1 MNQERFRF
9 FASAHLESDLLIGV
23 SHDHFR
29 EEMIAISNK
38 ELIRLRTLLQDFTE
52 KYPIFGTS
60 LEPIQFSEVSNE
72 ISPGQVAPENFPSRQ
87 ELPEEIASMMD
98 CGISSGT
105 GPMSAVAGLFAEH
118 VGKTLIKGFGL
129 KEVVV
134 ENGGDLFMLVESD
147 IVSVIHAGFSPLS
160 DKMAFI
166 IPPGTWGVCTSS
178 GIIGHSFSRG
188 KADAVTIIAKSI
200 PLADAWATS
209 FANQVIT
216 TEDIEP
222 VLEKIPHFPEIL
234 GCAIIV
240 GERIGIRG
248 EIEVKLLS

>member
-9 FASAHLESDLLIGV
+9 FASTYRESDLLIGV
-23 SHDHFR
+23 SHNHFR
-29 EEMIAISNK
+29 EEMIATSNK

-52 KYPIFGTS
+52 KHPIFGTS
-60 LEPIQFSEVSNE
+60 FDPIQLSEVSNE
-72 ISPGQVAPENFPSRQ
+72 TSSGQ
-87 ELPEEIASMMD
+87 ELPNEIASMMD

-118 VGKTLIKGFGL
+118 VGKKLIQRFGL

-134 ENGGDLFMLVESD
+134 ENGGDLFMLVESE
-147 IVSVIHAGFSPLS
+147 IVSVIHTGFSPLS

-178 GIIGHSFSRG
+178 GTIGHSFSRG
-188 KADAVTIIAKSI
+188 KADAVTIIAKSA

-216 TEDIEP
+216 SDDIEP
-222 VLEKIPHFPEIL
+222 VLEQVPDFPEIL

-240 GERIGIRG
+240 GDRIGIRG

>member
-9 FASAHLESDLLIGV
+9 FASAYCESDLLIGV
-23 SHDHFR
+23 SHNHFR
-29 EEMIAISNK
+29 EEMIATSNK
-38 ELIRLRTLLQDFTE
+38 EIIRLRTLLQDFTE
-52 KYPIFGTS
+52 KHPIFGTS
-60 LEPIQFSEVSNE
+60 LDPIQLSEVSNE
-72 ISPGQVAPENFPSRQ
+72 TSSGHIVPENFATRQ
-87 ELPEEIASMMD
+87 ELPNEIASMMD

-118 VGKTLIKGFGL
+118 VGKKLIQRFGL

-134 ENGGDLFMLVESD
+134 ENGGDLFMLVESE

-178 GIIGHSFSRG
+178 GTIGHSFSRG
-188 KADAVTIIAKSI
+188 KADAVTIIAKSA

-216 TEDIEP
+216 SDDIEP
-222 VLEKIPHFPEIL
+222 VLEQVPDFPEIL